1 MDNSVREQIIE
12 CGITLFGQYGIRS
25 VSIDDVCRKLKI
37 SKKTFYVYFN
47 QKEDLVSCVVKQHC
61 EKHLNCLRN
70 SFKGKTALQVLME
83 FMSNPQKYKPSAA
96 NQQRHKIVVYDLQKF
111 YPKLWEEQQ
120 RFMEQVEMDGVR
132 RWIKLGIEEGDFRE
146 DLDVDL
152 YMVFFKS
159 MTDAFFS
166 LMQRGKVEINGRKIE
181 KRQVYDF
188 YLDLFARQI
197 VSEQGLKKISERLI
211 KE

>member
-1 MDNSVREQIIE
+1 
-12 CGITLFGQYGIRS
+12 
-25 VSIDDVCRKLKI
+25 
-37 SKKTFYVYFN
+37 
-47 QKEDLVSCVVKQHC
+47 
-61 EKHLNCLRN
+61 
-70 SFKGKTALQVLME
+70 
-83 FMSNPQKYKPSAA
+83 
-96 NQQRHKIVVYDLQKF
+96 
-111 YPKLWEEQQ
+111 
-120 RFMEQVEMDGVR
+120 MDGVR